1 MSRAGPP
8 EATRLFEGGAAPAPA
23 PHRGEEPLGKRQ
35 PEGPPPAPAVQRIR
49 LRYTKR
55 GRLRFTSHRDFQ
67 RAFERALRR
76 AEVPMAYSAGFTPHP
91 KVSYANA
98 APTGTGSEAEYLE
111 IALTE
116 TRDPETLRALLDE
129 SLPTGLDITDA
140 VEARTSGL
148 ADRLT
153 ASVWEL
159 RLDGVS
165 PEDAEKAVEAFLAAE
180 TVEVQRKT
188 KNGIRTFDARS
199 AVAELVAD
207 RPQARSGAD
216 RPLDNACAILRLVV
230 RHVTPAVRPDDVL
243 SGLRAVADLA
253 PPVPAAVTRL
263 AQGLFDEES
272 GTVTDPLAPD
282 REAVT
287 AAPPTAAAT
296 ASATAPG
303 TGSA

>member
-1 MSRAGPP
+1 M
-8 EATRLFEGGAAPAPA
+8 
-23 PHRGEEPLGKRQ
+23 
-35 PEGPPPAPAVQRIR
+35 QRIR

-116 TRDPETLRALLDE
+116 ARDPEKLRVLLDE
-129 SLPTGLDITDA
+129 SLPPGLDIVDA

-159 RLDGVS
+159 RLDGVA
-165 PEDAEKAVEAFLAAE
+165 PEDAERAVAAFKAAG
-180 TVEVQRKT
+180 TVEVQRTT
-188 KNGIRTFDARS
+188 KNGVRTFDARS
-199 AVAELVAD
+199 AVADLDVGADLETHSDPAD
-207 RPQARSGAD
+207 RPTDQ
-216 RPLDNACAILRLVV
+216 PCAILRLVV

-263 AQGLFDEES
+263 AQGLFDEET

-282 REAVT
+282 REA
-287 AAPPTAAAT
+287 AEAPTAAA
-296 ASATAPG
+296 AATAP
-303 TGSA
+303 A

>member
-1 MSRAGPP
+1 M
-8 EATRLFEGGAAPAPA
+8 
-23 PHRGEEPLGKRQ
+23 
-35 PEGPPPAPAVQRIR
+35 QRIR

-76 AEVPMAYSAGFTPHP
+76 SEVPMAYSAGFTPHP

-98 APTGTGSEAEYLE
+98 APTGTGSEAEFLE

-116 TRDPETLRALLDE
+116 ARDPGTLRELLND
-129 SLPTGLDITDA
+129 SLPDGLDITDA

-153 ASVWEL
+153 ASIWEM
-159 RLDGVS
+159 RLNGVAV
-165 PEDAEKAVEAFLAAE
+165 EDAEKAVAAFNAAE
-180 TVEVQRKT
+180 SVEVERRT
-188 KNGIRTFDARS
+188 KNGVRSFDARS
-199 AVAELVAD
+199 AVVDLQALDHQPD
-207 RPQARSGAD
+207 RPGD
-216 RPLDNACAILRLVV
+216 KACAILRLVV

-243 SGLRAVADLA
+243 SGLRVVADLA

-282 REAVT
+282 REAAPAAPST
-287 AAPPTAAAT
+287 AAGTTAAT
-296 ASATAPG
+296 APEGA
-303 TGSA
+303 GSA

>member
-1 MSRAGPP
+1 M
-8 EATRLFEGGAAPAPA
+8 
-23 PHRGEEPLGKRQ
+23 
-35 PEGPPPAPAVQRIR
+35 QRIR

-76 AEVPMAYSAGFTPHP
+76 SEVPMAYSAGFTPHP

-98 APTGTGSEAEYLE
+98 APTGTGSEAEFLE

-116 TRDPETLRALLDE
+116 TRDPEALRGLLDE
-129 SLPTGLDITDA
+129 SMPDGLDIIDA

-148 ADRLT
+148 AERLT
-153 ASVWEL
+153 ASVWEM
-159 RLDGVS
+159 RLDGVD
-165 PEDAEKAVEAFLAAE
+165 PEELRTAVAVFDDAE
-180 TVEVQRKT
+180 TVEVQRKA
-188 KNGIRTFDARS
+188 KNGIRTFDARA
-199 AVAELVAD
+199 AVADLRVVDAPAD
-207 RPQARSGAD
+207 RPGE
-216 RPLDNACAILRLVV
+216 RPCAILRLVV

-282 REAVT
+282 REAAPTTDSAVAG
-287 AAPPTAAAT
+287 AAV
-296 ASATAPG
+296 ATAPEG
-303 TGSA
+303 AGSA

>member
-1 MSRAGPP
+1 M
-8 EATRLFEGGAAPAPA
+8 
-23 PHRGEEPLGKRQ
+23 
-35 PEGPPPAPAVQRIR
+35 QRIR

-76 AEVPMAYSAGFTPHP
+76 ADVPMAYSAGFTPHP

-116 TRDPETLRALLDE
+116 ARDPEQLRRTLDE
-129 SLPTGLDITDA
+129 SLPAGLDVIEA

-153 ASVWEL
+153 ASEWEL
-159 RLDGVS
+159 RLDGV
-165 PEDAEKAVEAFLAAE
+165 EQAEAERAVAAFNAAE
-180 TVEVQRKT
+180 TVEVQRLT
-188 KNGIRTFDARS
+188 KNGVRTFDARA
-199 AVAELVAD
+199 AVVDLATHSTTAD
-207 RPQARSGAD
+207 RPTDQ
-216 RPLDNACAILRLVV
+216 PCAILRLVV

-263 AQGLFDEES
+263 AQGLLDEET

-282 REAVT
+282 REAAT
-287 AAPPTAAAT
+287 ALAAGSAAA
-296 ASATAPG
+296 AKAP
-303 TGSA
+303 A

>member
-1 MSRAGPP
+1 M
-8 EATRLFEGGAAPAPA
+8 
-23 PHRGEEPLGKRQ
+23 
-35 PEGPPPAPAVQRIR
+35 QRIR

-116 TRDPETLRALLDE
+116 ARDPQQLRALLDE
-129 SLPTGLDITDA
+129 SLPAGLDVVDA

-159 RLDGVS
+159 RLDGVE
-165 PEDAEKAVEAFLAAE
+165 PAEAARAVAAFRAAE
-180 TVEVQRKT
+180 TVEVQRMT
-188 KNGIRTFDARS
+188 KNGVRTFDARP
-199 AVAELVAD
+199 AVVHLESTNGTETHSSEAD
-207 RPQARSGAD
+207 RPTDQ
-216 RPLDNACAILRLVV
+216 PCAILRLVV

-263 AQGLFDEES
+263 AQGLFDEET

-282 REAVT
+282 REAAT
-287 AAPPTAAAT
+287 APTEAENAAAAT
-296 ASATAPG
+296 APA
-303 TGSA
+303 